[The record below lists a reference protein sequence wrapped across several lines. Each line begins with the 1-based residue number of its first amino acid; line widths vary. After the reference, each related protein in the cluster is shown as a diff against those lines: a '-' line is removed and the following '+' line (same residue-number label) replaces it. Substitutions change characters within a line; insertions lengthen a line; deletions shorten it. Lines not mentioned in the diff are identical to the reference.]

1 MSCVVKGGITI
12 MTKCIAEVGDI
23 FVCTKDAVSVEGIDK
38 CDLYPYNDS
47 LFLGRALITKGA
59 IYDDDGEVHFSVPF
73 ACTPLDIPSTRKEV
87 L

>member
-1 MSCVVKGGITI
+1 MKGSITI

-23 FVCTKDAVSVEGIDK
+23 FVGTKDSVSIECIDK
-38 CDLYPYNDS
+38 CDLYPCDDS

-59 IYDDDGEVHFSVPF
+59 IYDDDGEVHFSIPF
-73 ACTPLDIPSTRKEV
+73 ACTPLDISSTRKEA

>member
-1 MSCVVKGGITI
+1 MKGSITI

-23 FVCTKDAVSVEGIDK
+23 FVGTNDNVYIEGIDK
-38 CDLYPYNDS
+38 CDLHQCNDS

-59 IYDDDGEVHFSVPF
+59 IYDDDGEVHFSIPF
-73 ACTPLDIPSTRKEV
+73 ACTPLDISSTRKEV

>member
-1 MSCVVKGGITI
+1 MKGSIPI

-23 FVCTKDAVSVEGIDK
+23 FVGTKDNVSIEGIDK
-38 CDLYPYNDS
+38 CDLYQCNDS

-59 IYDDDGEVHFSVPF
+59 IYDDDGEVHFSIPF
-73 ACTPLDIPSTRKEV
+73 DCTPLDISSTRKEV

>member
-1 MSCVVKGGITI
+1 MKGSITI

-23 FVCTKDAVSVEGIDK
+23 FVGTKDNVYIEGIYK
-38 CDLYPYNDS
+38 CDLYQCNDS

-59 IYDDDGEVHFSVPF
+59 IYDDDGEVHFSIPF
-73 ACTPLDIPSTRKEV
+73 ACTPLGVSSTRKEV

>member
-1 MSCVVKGGITI
+1 MKGSITI

-23 FVCTKDAVSVEGIDK
+23 FVGTKDKVSIEGIDK
-38 CDLYPYNDS
+38 CDLYQCNDS

-59 IYDDDGEVHFSVPF
+59 IYDDDGEVHFSIPF
-73 ACTPLDIPSTRKEV
+73 ACTPLDISSTRKKV

>member
-1 MSCVVKGGITI
+1 MKGSITI

-23 FVCTKDAVSVEGIDK
+23 FVGTQDNVSIEGIDK
-38 CDLYPYNDS
+38 CDIYQCNDS

-73 ACTPLDIPSTRKEV
+73 ACTLLDISSTRKEV